1 MATGVIFKITVLS
14 GKDICPLSFFKSEDE
29 ILLGPAHRFVGTSPT
44 RTGGHVDAG
53 YATVDLQQ
61 VEGEW
66 FRS

>member
-1 MATGVIFKITVLS
+1 MATGVIFKITVLT

-29 ILLGPAHRFVGTSPT
+29 ILLGPAHRFVVTSP
-44 RTGGHVDAG
+44 TGGHVDAG

-61 VEGEW
+61 VAGEW